1 MDIDLLIHTSGQLV
15 TCAGPPGPRRGAAMR
30 ELGIIQG
37 GAVAVRGE
45 TIVAVGP
52 REELRRR
59 YTAAEEI
66 DAGGAAICP
75 GLVDPHTHVVYAGDR
90 VDEFERR
97 IAGESYEQIMAAGGG
112 IRSTMRAVRAASVER
127 LAEETRPRLDQ
138 MLRLGIT
145 TAEAKTGYGLE
156 TAAELRQLEA
166 TAALDAGH
174 PVDLV
179 PTFLGAHAVP
189 PEYEGRAGAYVDLV
203 VEEMLPAAVAWYARS
218 RFAAAGVP
226 MFADV
231 FCERGAFDA
240 AQSRRV
246 LAAAGALG
254 LRLKAHVD
262 EFSDIGGLGVALE
275 LGCVSV
281 DHLDVTGPAGIARL
295 AASEAVAVVIPAV
308 TLNLG
313 GAHYADARAMV
324 DAGAALALTTDINP
338 GSAPCPSLP
347 LVMALACRYQR
358 LLPAEAL
365 LACTANAAYAVGLGD
380 RAGALE
386 PGKLA
391 DLLILEAADYRYLA
405 YELGGAPVAR
415 VIKRGKLV
423 YQR

>member
-1 MDIDLLIHTSGQLV
+1 MNVDLIIHTSGQLV
-15 TCAGPPGPRRGAAMR
+15 TCAGAAGPRRGAAMR
-30 ELGIIQG
+30 ELGMVQA

-52 REELRRR
+52 RDELRRR
-59 YTAAEEI
+59 YTPAREI
-66 DAGGAAICP
+66 DAGAAAICP

-112 IRSTMRAVRAASVER
+112 IRSTTSAVRTAGLGR
-127 LAEETRPRLDQ
+127 LVEETRPRLDQ

-145 TAEAKTGYGLE
+145 TAEAKSGYGLE

-166 TAALDAGH
+166 AALLDAAH
-174 PVDLV
+174 PIDLV

-189 PEYEGRAGAYVDLV
+189 AEYAGRADAYVELV
-203 VEEMLPAAVAWYARS
+203 VAEMLPAAAAWHAGS
-218 RFAAAGVP
+218 RFAQMGVP

-246 LAAAGALG
+246 LEAARALG
-254 LRLKAHVD
+254 MPLKAHVD
-262 EFSDIGGLGVALE
+262 EFSDVGGLAMALE

-295 AASEAVAVVIPAV
+295 AASAAVAVLIPAV

-313 GAHYADARAMV
+313 GSHYADARGMI
-324 DAGAALALTTDINP
+324 DAGAAVALTTDINP

-365 LACTANAAYAVGLGD
+365 LACTVNAAHAVGLGA
-380 RAGALE
+380 RVGALE
-386 PGKLA
+386 AGRLA
-391 DLLILEAADYRYLA
+391 DILILASADYRYLA
-405 YELGGAPVAR
+405 YELGGSPVAR
-415 VIKRGKLV
+415 VIKRGTV
-423 YQR
+423 VV